1 MKILLTCDRYYPA
14 INGVTTSVM
23 NLKKALEL
31 KGHEVKVVT
40 LSESHDTKIS
50 EDVIYMGSHS
60 ARYVYPDVRAKM
72 HPQEETLRPILDWQ
86 PDIIHVNTEFS
97 TFLYARKIAK
107 ATKVPMVLTYH
118 TDYEDYVHYVH
129 IPKLLGHPIVK
140 RAVRFVARRME
151 AVIAPTEKT
160 RKILENYNVKK
171 RIDVIPTGLDL
182 DRYREETSPEEL
194 SALRKQYGIRS
205 DIPAIIYLGR
215 MGKEKN
221 LSEIIDYLSRYNER
235 EFQFICVGDGPD
247 LGEIKEQVK
256 ASSISDRTIFTGM
269 VAQSEVAK
277 YYRLGNIFVSASQ
290 SETQGLTYIE
300 ALAAGVPILCRQDPC
315 LDGVVEQGR
324 NGWTFETEAEFRKY
338 LDSFL
343 SDPEQG
349 KAMGEYAARVA
360 FEKFSSETFAEKVLD
375 VYRYAIENRKLRA

>member
-14 INGVTTSVM
+14 VNGVTTSVM
-23 NLKKALEL
+23 NLKKALEK

-50 EDVIYMGSHS
+50 SDVIYMGSHS

-72 HPQEETLRPILDWQ
+72 HPQQETLRPILEWQ

-107 ATKVPMVLTYH
+107 TTNVPMILTYH

-129 IPKLLGHPIVK
+129 IPKLLGHPLVK
-140 RAVRFVARRME
+140 RAVRFIASRME

-160 RKILENYNVKK
+160 KRLLESYHVNK

-182 DRYREETSPEEL
+182 DKYRTKTSPEEL
-194 SALRKQYGIRS
+194 SELRKRYGIREDVPS
-205 DIPAIIYLGR
+205 IIYLGR

-221 LSEIIDYLSRYNER
+221 LSEIIDYLSRYDR
-235 EFQFICVGDGPD
+235 HDFQFICVGDGPD
-247 LGEIKEQVK
+247 LSDIKAQVE
-256 ASSISDRTIFTGM
+256 ASSIRSRTIFTGM
-269 VAQSEVAK
+269 VAQDEVAK
-277 YYRLGNIFVSASQ
+277 YYRLGDLFVSASQ

-300 ALAAGVPILCRQDPC
+300 SLAAGVPILCRKDTC
-315 LDGVVEQGR
+315 LDGVVEQGK
-324 NGWTFETEAEFRKY
+324 NGWTFETEEEFRCY
-338 LDSFL
+338 LDTFL
-343 SDPEQG
+343 DNYG
-349 KAMGEYAARVA
+349 KSREMGEYASRIA
-360 FEKFSSETFAEKVLD
+360 FEKFSSDTFADRVLE
-375 VYRYAIENRKLRA
+375 VYRYAIESRNS

>member
-23 NLKKALEL
+23 NLKKALEK

-50 EDVIYMGSHS
+50 SDVIYMGSHS

-72 HPQEETLRPILDWQ
+72 HPQEETLKPILEWQ

-107 ATKVPMVLTYH
+107 ATNVPMVLTYH

-140 RAVRFVARRME
+140 RAVRFVANRME

-160 RKILENYNVKK
+160 KKILESYNVKK

-182 DRYREETSPEEL
+182 DRYREATSAKEL
-194 SALRKQYGIRS
+194 AELRKQYGIRS
-205 DIPAIIYLGR
+205 DVPAIIYLGR

-221 LSEIIDYLSRYNER
+221 LSEIIEYLSRYKEK

-256 ASSISDRTIFTGM
+256 ASCISDRTIFTGM
-269 VAQSEVAK
+269 VAQSDVAK
-277 YYRLGNIFVSASQ
+277 YYRLGDLFVSASQ

-300 ALAAGVPILCRQDPC
+300 ALSAGVPILCRKDTC
-315 LDGVVEQGR
+315 LDGVVEQGK
-324 NGWTFETEAEFRKY
+324 NGWTFENEKEFREY
-338 LDSFL
+338 LSLFL
-343 SDPEQG
+343 ADPEKG
-349 KAMGEYAARVA
+349 KKMGEYASRVA
-360 FEKFSSETFAEKVLD
+360 FEKFSSETFADKVLD
-375 VYRYAIENRKLRA
+375 VYCYAIENRKNRV